1 MIEGI
6 VYDLQ
11 NITASDM
18 ALVYWMYG
26 GMRDG
31 IITGCSMSYT
41 SSAVAITSGY
51 FSARGHLTK
60 LSGTTSVSLPTV
72 SGSTLYCNLVY
83 QIDLSQTASQSSF
96 TQGSFIVLTNSTT
109 YPTPTQQDLDNG
121 GTIYQMSFAKFKLGT
136 SGVSG
141 WKKNTAT
148 YNEWIRNVEVPVSG
162 WSSTYPYTQSITL
175 ATTTASAQPIWD
187 IDGWGTM
194 VTQADAADYKDSFN
208 AIDHIETTATGINL
222 YCYVDRPSMTVYI
235 KLKGI

>member
-11 NITASDM
+11 NITAEDM
-18 ALVYWMYG
+18 AKIYWMYG

-31 IITGCSMSYT
+31 VITGCSMSYT
-41 SSAVAITSGY
+41 NSTVTFTSGI

-60 LSGTTSVSLPTV
+60 LSGTTTVALPSVS
-72 SGSTLYCNLVY
+72 SGTMFCNLVY

-96 TQGSFIVLTNSTT
+96 TQGSFAVLTNAAA

-136 SGVSG
+136 SGVTG
-141 WKKNTAT
+141 WQKNTAV
-148 YNEWIRNVEVPVSG
+148 YNEWIRNVEVPVDG
-162 WSSTYPYTQSITL
+162 WSTTYPYMQSITL
-175 ATTTASAQPIWD
+175 NTTTASAMPIWD

-194 VTQADAADYKDSFN
+194 VSQADAADYKDSFN